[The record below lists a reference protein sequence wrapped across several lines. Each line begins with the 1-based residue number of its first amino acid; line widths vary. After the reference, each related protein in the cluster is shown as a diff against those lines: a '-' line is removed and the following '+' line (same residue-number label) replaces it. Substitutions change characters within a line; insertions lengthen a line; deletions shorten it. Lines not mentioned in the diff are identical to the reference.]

1 MNKVNMFEY
10 AVRNKLRFPFK
21 GNISV
26 EDLWDLSLT
35 NLDSVYKTLNK
46 QRKVNEEES
55 LLETKSKADVTL
67 EIQIEIIKYIVGVKK
82 QEAANKILAKEKK
95 EKQQKILGIMAKREE
110 AALENAS
117 DEDLL
122 KMLAELDD

>member
-46 QRKVNEEES
+46 QRKANEEES

-82 QEAANKILAKEKK
+82 QEAADKILAKEKK

-122 KMLAELDD
+122 KMLAELND